1 MLPNVHRKEGYELCV
16 GSVILLINVT
26 TSVFIIITI
35 TVLFAHES

>member
-1 MLPNVHRKEGYELCV
+1 MLPNVHRKEGYGLCI

-26 TSVFIIITI
+26 TGALIIITI